1 MPMPFI
7 PSGPRAVIVTCLVF
21 LFVAVAFPVA
31 QQPPPTFRTG
41 VEAVVLDVSVLDRDR
56 MPVRGLTA
64 SDFTIFEDGSLQT
77 LKTFAAIDIPE
88 PAPTPSAPWV
98 REIAPDVERNDHAVT
113 NGRVVVIV
121 LDDANPMGAR
131 DELHLKPMARRVVE
145 QLGPNDQAAV
155 VHVLNA
161 GAGQEFTRDRTL
173 LLAAVDRF
181 GASILLDAVNFN
193 ACLQMVGVLRGQI
206 QGLGLL
212 PQRRKALIFASVG
225 CGVDLEMFNDV
236 AAGHGTQGLS
246 GLAAQVLFEVS
257 ELYRIAQRAN
267 VSIYGLDPG
276 GLRVT
281 TANKPNIGFLKGL
294 SENTGGFAV
303 VDTNDPQPGIAQIL
317 RENASYYLLGYQST
331 NPRADG
337 RYRKIDVRVA
347 RDGVT
352 VRSRKGYVEPRASD
366 LRATPPTKSPAESS
380 YKLAL
385 APETGIGVAVS
396 AAPFAVAGS
405 RNAALVVVVGA
416 VQPRDPNSAGRVVE
430 KTGVL
435 VEAYDPGGRRRAS
448 EAQTVSL
455 TVTPGREAG
464 MAFELLS
471 RLDVGPGR
479 YRLQLAAENAVR
491 GRRGTAHYDVD
502 VPDFG
507 GLPLSVS
514 GLLLSTDQAAVVAAK
529 DKLVPLIPVVPTVQ
543 RDFVSTDR
551 VTAFLRVYQ
560 GGTGPLAAVAVR
572 TSIVDARGMTVIDR
586 AETLGPDRFGP
597 ARAADYR
604 LELPLVTLA
613 KGPYLVSI
621 TATRG
626 TLTARRDVRITVR

>member
-1 MPMPFI
+1 MPMSFI
-7 PSGPRAVIVTCLVF
+7 PSGTRAVIVTCLVF
-21 LFVAVAFPVA
+21 VLVALALPVA

-41 VEAVVLDVSVLDRDR
+41 IEAVVLDVSVLDRNR

-64 SDFTIFEDGSLQT
+64 SDFTIIEDGVAQT

-98 REIAPDVERNDHAVT
+98 REIAPDVERNDDAAT

-121 LDDANPMGAR
+121 LDDADAMSAA
-131 DELHLKPMARRVVE
+131 DELHVKPMARHVVE

-161 GAGQEFTRDRTL
+161 GAGQEFTRDRAR

-181 GASILLDAVNFN
+181 GASIPMGAVDFL
-193 ACLQMVGVLRGQI
+193 ACLQVVGVLRGQI
-206 QGLGLL
+206 RGLSLL
-212 PQRRKALIFASVG
+212 PQRRKALVFASVG
-225 CGVDLEMFNDV
+225 CGVDLEMFSDV
-236 AAGHGTQGLS
+236 AAGNGTQGLA

-257 ELYRIAQRAN
+257 ELYRSAQRAN
-267 VSIYGLDPG
+267 VSVYGLDPG
-276 GLRVT
+276 GLRVYPEQP
-281 TANKPNIGFLKGL
+281 KIGFLKGL

-317 RENASYYLLGYQST
+317 RENASYYLLGYQSS

-347 RDGVT
+347 RDGLT
-352 VRSRKGYVEPRASD
+352 VRSRKGYIEPQASD
-366 LRATPPTKSPAESS
+366 LRATPPAKSPAESS

-405 RNAALVVVVGA
+405 PNAALVVVVGA
-416 VQPRDPNSAGRVVE
+416 VQPRELNSAGRVVE
-430 KTGVL
+430 KTRVL
-435 VEAYDPGGRRRAS
+435 VEAYDPGGQRRAS

-464 MAFELLS
+464 VAFELLS

-507 GLPLSVS
+507 RLPLSVS
-514 GLLLSTDQAAVVAAK
+514 GLLLSTEQAAVVAAK
-529 DKLVPLIPVVPTVQ
+529 GRLVPLIPVVPTVQ
-543 RDFVSTDR
+543 RDFVSTDQ

-560 GGTGPLAAVAVR
+560 GGTDPMAAVAVR
-572 TSIVDARGMTVIDR
+572 TSIVDARGMTVLDR
-586 AETLGPDRFGP
+586 TETLGQDRFGP

-604 LELPLVTLA
+604 VTLPIASLA

-626 TLTARRDVRITVR
+626 TLTAKRDVRITLR